1 MLSTHLPSPLCKREK
16 IKDGWKGLEREK
28 KHSKG
33 EREEE
38 NVIFSQVLEHSFQKL
53 EGRESIYIKGKL
65 MVREG
70 MIGIKE
76 NEGGLDIIVSQE
88 TLYLFYYE

>member
-1 MLSTHLPSPLCKREK
+1 MILELSINKKQHIYNFNIAIHPPPLPTMQKGKDKR
-16 IKDGWKGLEREK
+16 WMERFGKEK

-38 NVIFSQVLEHSFQKL
+38 NVIFSRVLEHSFQKL

-65 MVREG
+65 MVG
-70 MIGIKE
+70 KG
-76 NEGGLDIIVSQE
+76 
-88 TLYLFYYE
+88 